1 MAMAESNA
9 YSKAI
14 IWWMPELWTSHTSS
28 YETGSQKFLY

>member
-14 IWWMPELWTSHTSS
+14 IWQMPELGTSHTSS

>member
-14 IWWMPELWTSHTSS
+14 IWRMPELGASHTSS